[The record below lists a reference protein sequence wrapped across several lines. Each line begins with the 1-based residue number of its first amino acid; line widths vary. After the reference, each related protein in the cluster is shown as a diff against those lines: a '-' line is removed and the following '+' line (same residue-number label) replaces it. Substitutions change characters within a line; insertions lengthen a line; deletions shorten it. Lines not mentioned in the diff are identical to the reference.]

1 MKMKNVSVAPSESRA
16 MDRKEPDFKEIHR
29 KFRIRINRY
38 LAGMVGDA
46 EAEDLTQEVFSKV
59 HLALEDF
66 QGKSSLSTWIYR
78 IATNCAID
86 RMRSPSWQRNPLRVS
101 LDAGKGPEAI
111 DGVETSAPERTI
123 EDDVIRR
130 EMSTCIREVIDHLP
144 QNDRTVIILSDIEGF
159 CDDEISEILA
169 VSLEAA
175 KIRLHRARNRLRKE
189 LEKRCLFYH
198 DSRNEF
204 ACEKAAP
211 ITRPTKRGD

>member
-1 MKMKNVSVAPSESRA
+1 
-16 MDRKEPDFKEIHR
+16 MDRERIDFTEIHR

-38 LAGMVGDA
+38 LAGMVGET

-86 RMRSPSWQRNPLRVS
+86 RMRSPAWRRNPLRVS
-101 LDAGKGPEAI
+101 LDAAEGSEAAC
-111 DGVETSAPERTI
+111 GVETPAPERTI
-123 EDDVIRR
+123 ENDVIRQ
-130 EMSTCIREVIDHLP
+130 EMSTCIREVINQLP

-159 CDDEISEILA
+159 RDDEISEILA
-169 VSLEAA
+169 VSREAA

-189 LEKRCLFYH
+189 LEVRCIFYH

-204 ACEKAAP
+204 SCDKASP
-211 ITRPTKRGD
+211 ITHPAKKSV